1 MANIERCKGIDTG
14 FGYLVGS
21 GYYGKTRELD
31 DIVQQAAN
39 LLRKTFD
46 TDIQMRFNSDQQSG
60 GAFVK
65 DDRSSSEIGITA
77 GLANRELYEMG
88 WENIVELSRDEF
100 NRFQPDFIK
109 ISTCLS
115 KDFLT
120 DPSDFIL
127 IDKEYRDFETLDQ
140 AIKWILEGTNKKLWE
155 YIGCLRKQQQLNM

>member
-21 GYYGKTRELD
+21 GCYGKTRELD

-39 LLRKTFD
+39 LLKETFN
-46 TDIQMRFNSDQQSG
+46 TDIQIRFNSDQKSG
-60 GAFVK
+60 GAFVA
-65 DDRSSSEIGITA
+65 DDKTSSEIGITA

-88 WENIVELSRDEF
+88 WEKVVELFYDDL

-115 KDFLT
+115 KDFLKA
-120 DPSDFIL
+120 PSDFIL
-127 IDKEYRDFETLDQ
+127 IDKEYKDFGTLDQ
-140 AIKWILEGTNKKLWE
+140 AIKWLLEGTNKKMWE
-155 YIGCLRKQQQLNM
+155 YIRRLKKQQQYNM